1 MVSTEDLLI
10 GLLRPRLFRLGIE
23 RFHRVAR
30 SRSGFLFSCRS
41 IAELEWLEQFIELVA
56 CGIAFPGRIRGIV
69 PRMMFFVSIRVA
81 EPWTPF
87 SVVALVVLLIVL
99 MTVVIMLVRRS

>member
-1 MVSTEDLLI
+1 
-10 GLLRPRLFRLGIE
+10 
-23 RFHRVAR
+23 
-30 SRSGFLFSCRS
+30 
-41 IAELEWLEQFIELVA
+41 
-56 CGIAFPGRIRGIV
+56 
-69 PRMMFFVSIRVA
+69 MFFVSIRVA